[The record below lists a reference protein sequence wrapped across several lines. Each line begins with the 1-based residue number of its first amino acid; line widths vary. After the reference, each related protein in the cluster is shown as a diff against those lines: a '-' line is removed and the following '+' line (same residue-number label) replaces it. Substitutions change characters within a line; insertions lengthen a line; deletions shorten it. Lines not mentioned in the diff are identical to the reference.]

1 MEKRINYTLDGNKK
15 KRGTFSI
22 AMAGVVILAVS
33 MLVSCGYKQGQ
44 SEKSGSP
51 VLEDGESSDVSLADG
66 SEISE
71 DYEMA
76 GTSEEADLGQTQQVF
91 DYNHEYNEMIRCYEG
106 DVYLAREDG
115 IYRIKGGGGEEEL
128 IYENSYM
135 ARRGME
141 LYQDFLYFC
150 GSAPRGEEQA
160 ATVYRMNLD
169 TLEVK
174 DALAAFSQ
182 KFDVLYSISI
192 YESRLYVSM
201 GYGQKIGFEL
211 DQDGEIA
218 GQLDEM
224 ADDFLY
230 REYNDYMELELQRWN
245 AQSEEEY
252 WKFTEETGKR
262 YQAVI
267 DVASCKK
274 MLQGKQ
280 VVSRYKD
287 ELLSSVFLED
297 ESGNYEHLCD
307 VAGNPLV
314 VTETGIYYAA
324 NEAGDI
330 WYVDYE
336 TKRPQPFF
344 KKDPEEW
351 EEILLANY
359 DADYIYLLRSRRT
372 GMDEQENA
380 VIERCLIRVSRQGG
394 EGEEVYRFEDGLNI
408 FGSIGLYRQCG
419 VYGSNMYFENHDTIN
434 LNP

>member
-1 MEKRINYTLDGNKK
+1 MEKQIDFTVDENRKK
-15 KRGTFSI
+15 KGTFCI
-22 AMAGVVILAVS
+22 AMTGAVILAVS
-33 MLVSCGYKQGQ
+33 MLVSCGYKQGE

-51 VLEDGESSDVSLADG
+51 VLEDGESSDVALADD

-71 DYEMA
+71 EYEMA
-76 GTSEEADLGQTQQVF
+76 GTSEEENLEQTQLVF
-91 DYNHEYNEMIRCYEG
+91 DYNHEYNEMIRCYEE

-115 IYRIKGGGGEEEL
+115 IYRIKGGEGEEEL
-128 IYENSYM
+128 LYENSYK

-160 ATVYRMNLD
+160 ATIYRMDLD

-174 DALAAFSQ
+174 DTLAAFSQ
-182 KFDVLYSISI
+182 KFDLLYGITI
-192 YESRLYVSM
+192 YENKLYVAA
-201 GYGQKIGFEL
+201 GEEQRIGFEL
-211 DQDGEIA
+211 NQDGEIA
-218 GQLDEM
+218 SQLDEK

-252 WKFTEETGKR
+252 WKFTAETGKR
-262 YQAVI
+262 YQAVM

-287 ELLSSVFLED
+287 ELLRSVFLED
-297 ESGNYEHLCD
+297 EEGTYEHICD
-307 VAGNPLV
+307 VAGNPLI

-336 TKRPQPFF
+336 TKHPQPFF
-344 KKDPEEW
+344 EKDPEEW

-359 DADYIYLLRSRRT
+359 DADYIYLLRSRRIDT
-372 GMDEQENA
+372 DEQEDL
-380 VIERCLIRVSRQGG
+380 VIERCLIRVSRQDG
-394 EGEEVYRFEDGLNI
+394 EGEEIYRFEDGLNI
-408 FGSIGLYRQCG
+408 FGPLGLYRHCG
-419 VYGSNMYFENHDTIN
+419 VYGSNMYFENYGTIN